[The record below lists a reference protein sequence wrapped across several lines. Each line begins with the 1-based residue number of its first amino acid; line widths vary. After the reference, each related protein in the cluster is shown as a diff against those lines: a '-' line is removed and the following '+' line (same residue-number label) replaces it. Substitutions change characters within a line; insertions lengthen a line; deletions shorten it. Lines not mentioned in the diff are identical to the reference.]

1 MHLQQTKAESRASG
15 GPQYYFHDVPKPV
28 KEFLR
33 NLTPENALE
42 IASPWSH
49 RSSRCKLV
57 PLVPQYSP
65 IPGVRDGYDI
75 PATIRKFQ
83 GVRVLIV

>member
-1 MHLQQTKAESRASG
+1 M
-15 GPQYYFHDVPKPV
+15 

-33 NLTPENALE
+33 NLTPEDALE
-42 IASPWSH
+42 IVSPWSH
-49 RSSRCKLV
+49 WNSRCKLV
-57 PLVPQYSP
+57 PPVPQYPP

-75 PATIRKFQ
+75 PATIRKFR

>member
-1 MHLQQTKAESRASG
+1 
-15 GPQYYFHDVPKPV
+15 V

-33 NLTPENALE
+33 NLMPEDALE
-42 IASPWSH
+42 IVSPWSH

-57 PLVPQYSP
+57 PPVPQYSP
-65 IPGVRDGYDI
+65 IPGVRDGYAI
-75 PATIRKFQ
+75 SATIRKFR